1 MIKSILPTI
10 IISVLLA
17 TAGYIWFSIIEEEM
31 IKTEKMFEPKM
42 GTKVVIDKDT
52 LTVVNYSSLMG
63 TFTLSNGT
71 EVDKSVIFNKS
82 K

>member
-1 MIKSILPTI
+1 MMRNFLPPI
-10 IISVLLA
+10 IISVLIGVGA
-17 TAGYIWFSIIEEEM
+17 YIWLSVIEYE
-31 IKTEKMFEPKM
+31 ICNTENMFEPKM

-52 LTVVNYSSLMG
+52 LTVVNYSSFMG

-71 EVDKSVIFNKS
+71 VVDKSVVLNKS